1 MTTETDA
8 PSGIGPH
15 HILLQAKLRG
25 IPAPNPEGFLAYY
38 KSHEAYYAYSWKT
51 TANCDAEIMISLSS
65 PDGGTFGE
73 FSIQFGQFDQNNGL
87 AGTPWMRL
95 QVYEDALQVLVHQV
109 EFFTALAALCK
120 ADEFQRAHTPTPAE
134 VEDLLKALGYTD
146 KTRYVPNQSED

>member
-25 IPAPNPEGFLAYY
+25 IPSPNPEGFLTYY
-38 KSHEAYYAYSWKT
+38 KSHEAFYAGTWKA
-51 TANCDAEIMISLSS
+51 TANCEAEIMISLSC

-73 FSIQFGQFDQNNGL
+73 FSVQFGHFDNS
-87 AGTPWMRL
+87 GTPWMRL

-120 ADEFQRAHTPTPAE
+120 ADDRQRAHTPTPAE

-146 KTRYVPNQSED
+146 KTRYDHKQGD